1 MPGRRRRSRSIGFD
15 PGHLCFK
22 PCGRPGRGMETLTLR
37 ADELEA
43 LRLADLEGLY
53 QEESARRMGVSRPTL
68 SRTLAQARRKV
79 ADALLNGKR
88 LVVEPVAETV
98 RTAAEALDTEDCT

>member
-1 MPGRRRRSRSIGFD
+1 
-15 PGHLCFK
+15 
-22 PCGRPGRGMETLTLR
+22 METVALR

-53 QEESARRMGVSRPTL
+53 QEECAQRMGISRTTL

-79 ADALLNGKR
+79 MDALLNGKR
-88 LVVEPVAETV
+88 LVVARPLETEETQSEADVAV
-98 RTAAEALDTEDCT
+98 PSA